1 VVAYRQHRCSL
12 APARGPPRKR
22 RPKITG
28 RAAPKPRHAH
38 RIVEHPFRSQKVV
51 GMFGYVASSGNTGLL
66 RYAVELATSISAGL
80 GESLRAARLTGAAE
94 AIRQES
100 GMLITQQEA
109 HHAGGAP
116 GPGARHR
123 PLRKDVTAHCHA
135 QNRTICARPA
145 GRKASPSIAQSRRSA
160 RPARPRHPGAVTRR
174 VDGRPVAG
182 SRQRSRQV
190 ARSRSCRWRGRGPP

>member
-1 VVAYRQHRCSL
+1 M
-12 APARGPPRKR
+12 
-22 RPKITG
+22 
-28 RAAPKPRHAH
+28 
-38 RIVEHPFRSQKVV
+38 VV

-116 GPGARHR
+116 GPGARRGWRHNR
-123 PLRKDVTAHCHA
+123 P
-135 QNRTICARPA
+135 ICA
-145 GRKASPSIAQSRRSA
+145 PSGT
-160 RPARPRHPGAVTRR
+160 RPRDSSKSRAVFSL
-174 VDGRPVAG
+174 VKGL
-182 SRQRSRQV
+182 
-190 ARSRSCRWRGRGPP
+190 

>member
-1 VVAYRQHRCSL
+1 M
-12 APARGPPRKR
+12 
-22 RPKITG
+22 
-28 RAAPKPRHAH
+28 
-38 RIVEHPFRSQKVV
+38 VV

-123 PLRKDVTAHCHA
+123 PLRG
-135 QNRTICARPA
+135 RT
-145 GRKASPSIAQSRRSA
+145 
-160 RPARPRHPGAVTRR
+160 
-174 VDGRPVAG
+174 
-182 SRQRSRQV
+182 
-190 ARSRSCRWRGRGPP
+190 